1 MSDWSRMSNPE
12 GAFSLGAYEWRDPR
26 ATTRAE
32 PPAKCYGCGRE
43 MSDADVNVRGAF
55 CSGECE
61 SRAGWSQR

>member
-1 MSDWSRMSNPE
+1 MDAERD
-12 GAFSLGAYEWRDPR
+12 YESVASWEDGTHARTIGR
-26 ATTRAE
+26 RSE
-32 PPAKCYGCGRE
+32 SPALCYGCGRE